1 MNSIKIAT
9 RTKTNL
15 TLRLEQLYD
24 ISYYTKPTFLKQL
37 LSTKIEY
44 PEIYFHK
51 GILNADALK
60 LIENS
65 KLVFVNSS
73 RVQKEIFQKLNDIS
87 RDKIQVVLPYY
98 HTKKEYDKE
107 IKKEFKHKHNIDT
120 KSKILL
126 ITAKDL
132 QKSGLSVVFDM
143 ISRMYQENFTLIIES
158 NSKQIAP
165 LRLQLDRSN
174 PTFQY
179 RLLENH
185 EQKEELFIASD
196 IFLLP
201 TTQKYF
207 SIDVLRAMYYRN
219 AVFVMENND
228 ASEIIDV
235 FSLIQSSEDR
245 SISFKVDSLLI
256 NKEELKKIQKENQ
269 KVAQQYTLERSLE
282 KTVQIIEEF
291 LTFN

>member
-51 GILNADALK
+51 GFLNADALN

-65 KLVFVNSS
+65 KLVFVSSS
-73 RVQKEIFQKLNDIS
+73 RVQKEILQKIDAIN
-87 RDKIQVVLPYY
+87 RDKVHVMLPYY
-98 HTKKEYDKE
+98 YTKKAYDKE
-107 IKKEFKHKHNIDT
+107 IKKKFKTKHNIVS

-132 QKSGLSVVFDM
+132 QKSGLAVVFDV

-165 LRLQLDRSN
+165 LRRQLERSKA
-174 PTFQY
+174 PFQY
-179 RLLENH
+179 ILFENY
-185 EQKEELFIASD
+185 ENKEELFMAAD
-196 IFLLP
+196 IFILP

-207 SIDVLRAMYYRN
+207 SMDVLRAMYYKN
-219 AVFVMENND
+219 AVFVMEEND

-235 FSLIQSSEDR
+235 FSLIQSDADR
-245 SISFKVDSLLI
+245 SVSFKVDSLLI